1 MKKFASFKVLL
12 TALLCLSLLFV
23 FAACGTENAPV
34 ESGDSAQ
41 EQETDTDTQGEAAP
55 AEGKEYKVSVAAQ
68 PNSGQVFQYV
78 ADTHGYLE
86 EEGVDVEM
94 VYINNASDAFQALVG
109 GQINVMSTYGTGGPL
124 IQISQGQNF
133 TIFGGYMII
142 GETPCFGLPETE
154 SISCWKAAVCILGR
168 SSECWWPGS
177 SART

>member
-1 MKKFASFKVLL
+1 M
-12 TALLCLSLLFV
+12 
-23 FAACGTENAPV
+23 
-34 ESGDSAQ
+34 
-41 EQETDTDTQGEAAP
+41 
-55 AEGKEYKVSVAAQ
+55 AAQ